1 MAYSQPLIGISIEHS
16 KNTLILTHE
25 DVDGICAAAIA
36 KASHPKAEVEFT
48 TSSELIV
55 PATKS
60 FYPTFRRHFGRC
72 VRYLAIVA
80 VAALLSLALTRPL
93 LAQQSFETTTEA
105 SIRVDGRGDAAFDFS
120 VKYPPS
126 SLTDFLRPIYKT
138 MENVVESQTIAQIE
152 GLFAA
157 YGWEVR
163 NPKCEI
169 SGLDAGQTLQISVS
183 GEVLGISRKIDNR
196 WTISFE
202 VVDPEEDARRSI
214 ENIKSTQSLLL
225 VFEPG
230 VKLDMSQKITTIL
243 PKGIEIAN
251 AEELTGL
258 GTWRI
263 DYGGGTY
270 EESTLRLESVE
281 GRAAVTVNDETVIT
295 TDNITITPEGL
306 AENNRS
312 YTIEYV
318 ETPEDGGSSYALYGA
333 IAVAIGAFASAAIL
347 LRSRFSPRRNP
358 R

>member
-1 MAYSQPLIGISIEHS
+1 V
-16 KNTLILTHE
+16 K
-25 DVDGICAAAIA
+25 
-36 KASHPKAEVEFT
+36 
-48 TSSELIV
+48 
-55 PATKS
+55 
-60 FYPTFRRHFGRC
+60 
-72 VRYLAIVA
+72 YLAIVA
-80 VAALLSLALTRPL
+80 VAALLSLALIQPL
-93 LAQQSFETTTEA
+93 LAQQSFEANVEA
-105 SIRVDGRGDAAFDFS
+105 SIRVDGRGDAAFDFI

-138 MENVVESQTIAQIE
+138 MENVVKSQTIEQV
-152 GLFAA
+152 GSLFAT

-183 GEVLGISRKIDNR
+183 GEILGIARKIDNR

-214 ENIKSTQSLLL
+214 ENIKSTQAVLL

-230 VKLDMSQKITTIL
+230 AKLDTSQKITTIL
-243 PKGIEIAN
+243 PKGVEIAN

-270 EESTLRLESVE
+270 EESTLRLENVD
-281 GRAAVTVNDETVIT
+281 GRATVTVNTESVIT

-306 AENNRS
+306 AENNRP
-312 YTIEYV
+312 YTIEYIG
-318 ETPEDGGSSYALYGA
+318 TPEEGGPSYALYGA
-333 IAVAIGAFASAAIL
+333 IAVAIVAFAAAAIL

-358 R
+358 E